1 MTTDWARLVL
11 APPLAFVLYLLLVGL
26 LAILGRLLAGP
37 SQATAMKQSAYSS
50 GEAPPQTTAA
60 PGYRPFFVVALFFFG
75 GIPVEFG
82 TEGAFFHGYMIPK
95 PVIRVGLGTNLKD
108 IHIRS

>member
-11 APPLAFVLYLLLVGL
+11 APPVAFGIYLLLVGL

-37 SQATAMKQSAYSS
+37 SQATPMKQSAYSS

-60 PGYRPFFVVALFFFG
+60 PGYRPFFVVALFFAILHLG
-75 GIPVEFG
+75 VL
-82 TEGAFFHGYMIPK
+82 
-95 PVIRVGLGTNLKD
+95 VLGTSFFQPFSGVYLAGLALALLAL
-108 IHIRS
+108 ILG